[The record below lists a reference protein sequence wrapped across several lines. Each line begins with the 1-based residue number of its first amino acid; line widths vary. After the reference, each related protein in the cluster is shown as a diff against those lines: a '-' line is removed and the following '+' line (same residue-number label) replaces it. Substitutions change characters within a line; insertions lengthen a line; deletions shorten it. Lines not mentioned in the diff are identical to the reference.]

1 MSQKKRKV
9 QQLQKGTPKAIKR
22 LRLML
27 ARELATLAKDPKIVN
42 RNPEEVMMSIKF
54 TDGHVHHILPDEA
67 EVDLMVLDLLTTTD
81 FDLDKLNIIPI
92 GISPEEEE
100 ELERDEVES
109 QDKVEPEKDELEE
122 PEGEKSPGVETAEED
137 ATAKTLGEL
146 GLDK

>member
-1 MSQKKRKV
+1 MSKKKAKKVMKFQKS
-9 QQLQKGTPKAIKR
+9 TPKAIRR

-27 ARELATLAKDPKIVN
+27 ARELASLAQDPTIVN

-92 GISPEEEE
+92 GISLEEE
-100 ELERDEVES
+100 
-109 QDKVEPEKDELEE
+109 DELEGDEEEDIGKEPDPEIE
-122 PEGEKSPGVETAEED
+122 PEGEKSPGVETTEEED
-137 ATAKTLGEL
+137 DTAKTLGEL
-146 GLDK
+146 GLDQ